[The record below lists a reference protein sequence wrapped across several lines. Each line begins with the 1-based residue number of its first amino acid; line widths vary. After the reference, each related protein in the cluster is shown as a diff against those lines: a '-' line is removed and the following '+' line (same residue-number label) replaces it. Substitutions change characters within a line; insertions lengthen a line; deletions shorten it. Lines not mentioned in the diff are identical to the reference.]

1 MNDFI
6 AINRLNEL
14 LTFVPEGGY
23 FVWNKSTGRMKAGE
37 IAGTLRPDGYV
48 KINIDTI
55 PYMAHRL
62 IWFMT
67 YGEFPDCEIDHINGI
82 RNDNRLENL
91 RLATSKQNKENTRLK
106 INNTSGHRGVSWD
119 ASRNKWLAFVVNN
132 RKFHNIGRFDDI
144 DDAVRAVKE
153 ARNQL
158 FTHHLTC
165 YSA

>member
-1 MNDFI
+1 MNDSVYIKRFK
-6 AINRLNEL
+6 EV
-14 LTFVPEGGY
+14 LTYVPKGGY
-23 FVWNKSTGRMKAGE
+23 FVWNKSQGRMKAGE

-48 KINIDTI
+48 RINIDCV

-62 IWFMT
+62 VWFLY
-67 YGEFPDCEIDHINGI
+67 YGEFPDCEIDHINGA

-119 ASRNKWLAFVVNN
+119 ASRNKWLAFVVSD

-144 DDAVRAVKE
+144 GDAVIAVRE
-153 ARNQL
+153 ARNKL
-158 FTHHLTC
+158 FTHHLTS